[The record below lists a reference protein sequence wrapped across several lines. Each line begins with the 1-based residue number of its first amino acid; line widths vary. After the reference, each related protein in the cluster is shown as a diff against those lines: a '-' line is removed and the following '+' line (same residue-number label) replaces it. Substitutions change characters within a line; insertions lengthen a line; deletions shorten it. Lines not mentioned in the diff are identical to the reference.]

1 MLFSTL
7 PNANDFA
14 PIKGNKFSSVGETTL
29 SMPDRV
35 IIRRLTITMTD
46 GIGFLV
52 IFTKR
57 IESYVNVMEKIII
70 LNVTSKIRP
79 ILR

>member
-52 IFTKR
+52 ILLKALKAMSMLWKR
-57 IESYVNVMEKIII
+57 
-70 LNVTSKIRP
+70 
-79 ILR
+79 